1 MLEWSSE
8 NNLKKSVVSFYP
20 VCKLGI
26 KLRLK
31 AWQQA
36 LLPTEQSHQPQV
48 TVGCQFKTT
57 INHQDSGLPICPL
70 GQTQYSD
77 FCLCVM

>member
-8 NNLKKSVVSFYP
+8 DNLKKSVVSLYP

-31 AWQQA
+31 AWQQT
-36 LLPTEQSHQPQV
+36 LLPTEPSHQPQV

-57 INHQDSGLPICPL
+57 IN
-70 GQTQYSD
+70 
-77 FCLCVM
+77 

>member
-26 KLRLK
+26 TLRLK

-36 LLPTEQSHQPQV
+36 LLPTKQSHQPQV

-57 INHQDSGLPICPL
+57 INQDSSLPICPL